1 MTERQTE
8 FTRFYEEWR
17 DACLRAVLAVE
28 GDQALAEDLVA
39 EAFARAWARWSRV
52 RVHPAPQAW
61 VVRTALNTRIS
72 WWRRHRRESVL
83 DSHDVAASEA
93 SFVDPALLA
102 AARALPR
109 RQREVIAYRVFLD
122 LDARTTGELLGISAN
137 TVSVHLFRAVAE
149 LRVRLSS
156 DAEMESLS

>member
-8 FTRFYEEWR
+8 FARFYEEWR
-17 DACLRAVLAVE
+17 DGCLRAVLAVD

-52 RVHPAPQAW
+52 RAHPAPQAW

-72 WWRRHRRESVL
+72 WWRRRKRETSL
-83 DSHDVAASEA
+83 SSHDVALADPS
-93 SFVDPALLA
+93 SVDPSLLA
-102 AARALPR
+102 AVRALPR
-109 RQREVIAYRVFLD
+109 RQREVVAYRVFLD

-156 DAEMESLS
+156 EAAMESLS